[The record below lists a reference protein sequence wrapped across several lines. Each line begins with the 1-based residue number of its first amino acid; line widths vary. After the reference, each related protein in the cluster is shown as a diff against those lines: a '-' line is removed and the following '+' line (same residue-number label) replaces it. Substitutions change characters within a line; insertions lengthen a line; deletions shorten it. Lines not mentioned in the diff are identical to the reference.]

1 MVEAVLVL
9 VPSFREIFE
18 ALIFMAVLLGIQ
30 TTVKLDRRLL
40 FGQGVAITVAEEE
53 TSKLWYLKK
62 VSFRKISGSQRND
75 KGPTPGKTVDCT
87 GELVSD

>member
-53 TSKLWYLKK
+53 TSKL
-62 VSFRKISGSQRND
+62 
-75 KGPTPGKTVDCT
+75 
-87 GELVSD
+87 